1 MMTITETPKI
11 KIERIDTSGLRQ
23 GSGGQVPIFI
33 SPTMNATAASGILQ
47 FTKFSDANK
56 TVSAGGIGTDD
67 SNILLPILKDFFE
80 ENIRI
85 NSEDDKL
92 CVPEIYVKD
101 LGTSTPST
109 ATPWV
114 NAIKDAKTKKRV
126 QVEAYVFQKP
136 ADATA
141 EQITAL
147 ITSVIGI
154 MTSVAAAI
162 DKDVIKGNPRLAYFT
177 ILGYDDTQIQT
188 LTAASSGIRNSAVT
202 FIDPNKFGK
211 YIARICNTPFYDE
224 PGYYKFRSVSPGELL
239 ERTEEMEETLQAAG
253 ILFGHDEY
261 VGEEIYPKINL
272 AVSTA
277 FAEDVSSRPKDALL
291 HVRRNVDQLIRDAV
305 KVVHPQLKRRELE
318 SFLSTTQADLDV
330 LVNSKIKDG
339 HMKEGTSISIYET
352 DEDKLEMKISAY
364 PVKSTG
370 LITVP
375 VAIDEGI

>member
-1 MMTITETPKI
+1 MTITETPKI
-11 KIERIDTSGLRQ
+11 KIERIDTSGLRR

-33 SPTMNATAASGILQ
+33 SPTLNENPASGILQ
-47 FTKFSDANK
+47 FAKFSDANK

-67 SNILLPILKDFFE
+67 TNILLPILKDFFE
-80 ENIRI
+80 ENIRT
-85 NSEDDKL
+85 NSEDDNL

-101 LGTSTPST
+101 LGTATPSN

-141 EQITAL
+141 DQITAL
-147 ITSVIGI
+147 TTSVIGI

-188 LTAASSGIRNSAVT
+188 LTAASSGIRNSTVT

-211 YIARICNTPFYDE
+211 YLARICNTPFYDE
-224 PGYYKFRSVSPGELL
+224 PGHYKFRSVSPGEIP
-239 ERTEEMEETLQAAG
+239 ERIEEMEETLQAAG

-305 KVVHPQLKRRELE
+305 KVVYPQLKRRELE

-330 LVNSKIKDG
+330 FVNSKIKDG
-339 HMKEGTSISIYET
+339 HMKEGTSITIYET

-375 VAIDEGI
+375 VAIDEDV